1 MDPNVTAL
9 ERAFQLAKSGD
20 RASVAELRKR
30 LKADG
35 YPLTHIMGRTL
46 WKQLDVLIKEARC

>member
-46 WKQLDVLIKEARC
+46 WKH